1 VSPDEIQQRPREA
14 LRAAMKAKDTVAV
27 SALRSV
33 LAAIANAEAIPVA
46 APASNAGPAGNTVP
60 PGNPAPAS
68 QAVTGGD
75 QRVAGSHVAGS
86 HVAGSAAGLGAAEA
100 RRRELTGTDIAAII
114 GAEVTERRSAARQ
127 YDSTGNAERAGRLRR
142 EAEIIES
149 AGRAPV
155 L

>member
-1 VSPDEIQQRPREA
+1 VTSGEQ
-14 LRAAMKAKDTVAV
+14 RAA
-27 SALRSV
+27 
-33 LAAIANAEAIPVA
+33 
-46 APASNAGPAGNTVP
+46 
-60 PGNPAPAS
+60 
-68 QAVTGGD
+68 GGH
-75 QRVAGSHVAGS
+75 VAGTHVAGS
-86 HVAGSAAGLGAAEA
+86 TAGLGAAEA
-100 RRRELTGTDIAAII
+100 RRRELTGADIAGII

>member
-1 VSPDEIQQRPREA
+1 VSPDEIQPRLREA
-14 LRAAMKAKDTVAV
+14 LRAAMKAKDAVAV

-33 LAAIANAEAIPVA
+33 LAAIANAEAIPLAV
-46 APASNAGPAGNTVP
+46 PAGNPV
-60 PGNPAPAS
+60 PAS
-68 QAVTGGD
+68 RAVTSGD
-75 QRVAGSHVAGS
+75 QHVAGS
-86 HVAGSAAGLGAAEA
+86 HVAGSIAGLGAAEA
-100 RRRELTGTDIAAII
+100 RRRELTGADIAGII

-127 YDSTGNAERAGRLRR
+127 YDSTGNAERASRLRR